1 MNSKV
6 AHIHEAIAEVRE
18 NIVKH
23 PVYAE
28 IKTLEDVQRFM
39 EVHVFAVWDFMSL
52 LKVLQ
57 RELTC
62 VNLPWVP
69 TGDAETRQLINEI
82 VLGEESDVDQ
92 DGVIMSHFEMY
103 LQAMKQ
109 AGANTGG
116 IESFIANIRKGIP
129 IYEALNIAN
138 ISDGARAF
146 VRFTFDVIESNKPHV
161 HAAVFTFGRE
171 DLIPGMF
178 VSLVNDLNERFP
190 DQISKFKYY
199 LDRHIEVDGDHHS
212 HLALRMTELLCGDD
226 DSKWE
231 EAEEAVVKALE
242 MRKNLW
248 NQVLELSVS

>member
-1 MNSKV
+1 MNSNV
-6 AHIHEAIAEVRE
+6 AQIQAAIAAVRE
-18 NIVKH
+18 DIIKH
-23 PVYAE
+23 PVYAD

-62 VNLPWVP
+62 VSLPWVP

-92 DGVIMSHFEMY
+92 DGAIMSHFEMY

-109 AGANTGG
+109 AGANTEV
-116 IESFIANIRKGIP
+116 IESFIANIRNGVSV
-129 IYEALNIAN
+129 YEALNLAN
-138 ISDGARAF
+138 VSDGARAF

-190 DQISKFKYY
+190 NHISKFKYY

-226 DSKWE
+226 AAKWE
-231 EAEEAVVKALE
+231 EAKNAVVKALE
-242 MRKNLW
+242 MRNNLW
-248 NQVLELSVS
+248 NQVMQLSEA

>member
-1 MNSKV
+1 MNSHV
-6 AHIHEAIAEVRE
+6 AHIQEAIANVRE
-18 NIVKH
+18 NIIKH

-28 IKTLEDVQRFM
+28 IKTIEDVQRFM

-62 VNLPWVP
+62 VDLPWIPV
-69 TGDAETRQLINEI
+69 GDAETRQLINEI

-92 DGVIMSHFEMY
+92 DGAIMSHFEMY

-116 IESFIANIRKGIP
+116 IESFIENIRKGIP
-129 IYEALNIAN
+129 VHEALNIAN
-138 ISDGARAF
+138 VSEGARAF
-146 VRFTFDVIESNKPHV
+146 VRFTFEIIQSNKPHV

-190 DQISKFKYY
+190 NQISRFKYY

-212 HLALRMTELLCGDD
+212 HLALRMTQLLCGEDA
-226 DSKWE
+226 SKWA

-248 NQVLELSVS
+248 NQVLELSVA